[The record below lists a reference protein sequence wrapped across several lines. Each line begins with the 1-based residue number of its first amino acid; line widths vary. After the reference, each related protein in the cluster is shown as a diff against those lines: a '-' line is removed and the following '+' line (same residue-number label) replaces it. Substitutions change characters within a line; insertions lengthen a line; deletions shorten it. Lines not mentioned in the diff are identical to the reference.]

1 MEIFSLSLL
10 PFPLGLTSS
19 SNTFSILLLITIA
32 LFVRISVAVLSH
44 MATFLFPRKNQ
55 YLEKF
60 PFANTIEMVQNQ
72 HKILEY
78 IKEVHDDL
86 VERDNG
92 RRTFVVKSL
101 GMPPMVFTNCVK
113 NVTHILKTN
122 FENYGKSG
130 ESFKTK
136 FQGLLGDGIFNA
148 DGHQW
153 YVHRKTSSHMF
164 KQQKFK
170 TTILQIFNDEL
181 DIVVGLLNSYK
192 GKAFDFQTLVA
203 NFTID
208 SIGKVAF
215 GRDLGTLIRYC

>member
-1 MEIFSLSLL
+1 MEIFSPLLLS
-10 PFPLGLTSS
+10 FPLGLISS
-19 SNTFSILLLITIA
+19 PSASSVLFLIA
-32 LFVRISVAVLSH
+32 LVLCGRILIAFLSH
-44 MATFLFPRKNQ
+44 MVTFLFPRKNQ
-55 YLEKF
+55 YIEKF

-78 IKEVHDDL
+78 IKEVHDNL
-86 VERDNG
+86 VVCDKG
-92 RRTFVVKSL
+92 RKTFVVKSL
-101 GMPPMVFTNCVK
+101 GMPPMVFTNSVE

-122 FENYGKSG
+122 FENYGKNG

-181 DIVVGLLNSYK
+181 DIVVGLLSSYK

-215 GRDLGTLIRYC
+215 GRDLGRQINYF